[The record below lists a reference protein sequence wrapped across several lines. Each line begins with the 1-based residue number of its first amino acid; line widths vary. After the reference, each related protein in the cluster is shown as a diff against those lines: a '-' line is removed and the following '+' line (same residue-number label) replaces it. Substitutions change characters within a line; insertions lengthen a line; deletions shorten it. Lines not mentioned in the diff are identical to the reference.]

1 MNFGSEVC
9 QVRYFHPCV
18 ALEIH
23 STIAVSWATLGIIQ
37 YQRVGERFFGTIS
50 KSALQNCS
58 SVLSVE
64 PSATQPLS
72 DDWVAVESK

>member
-1 MNFGSEVC
+1 MTYSRPGVGF
-9 QVRYFHPCV
+9 
-18 ALEIH
+18 
-23 STIAVSWATLGIIQ
+23 AVYTTLPTPLATLGIIQ

-64 PSATQPLS
+64 PSATQPL
-72 DDWVAVESK
+72 WR

>member
-1 MNFGSEVC
+1 MALRIHRTIP
-9 QVRYFHPCV
+9 VRR
-18 ALEIH
+18 A
-23 STIAVSWATLGIIQ
+23 TVSIIQ
-37 YQRVGERFFGTIS
+37 YQRVSEPFFDTIS

>member
-1 MNFGSEVC
+1 MG
-9 QVRYFHPCV
+9 R
-18 ALEIH
+18 A
-23 STIAVSWATLGIIQ
+23 TVSIIQ
-37 YQRVGERFFGTIS
+37 YQRVGEPFFGTIS

-64 PSATQPLS
+64 PSATQPLW